1 MHASITMYFYFI
13 RRIVVTFENFQLSI
27 SFLDFISKLWY
38 IGQENICVDKRRWKY
53 ILIIL

>member
-1 MHASITMYFYFI
+1 MHASITMYFYFS
-13 RRIVVTFENFQLSI
+13 RRIVVTFEKFQLSI